1 MDTLTTTTIKKD
13 TVFVTKDTVKN
24 TFSERHITTETTTHK
39 GDSDCFMNLCDCKLL
54 SDLLWPLTVLI
65 ILFVFKRQV
74 QKIVDS
80 IGDRIKKGAKVKLG
94 RDGIE
99 IGQELSETEQKEKAE
114 EEYKYTIKEPAET
127 AQPEQT
133 ITKTEFVPKYLSIE
147 RRIFEVLLKALYPR
161 YKILSNR
168 RIGLHE
174 YDLIIDTLNNKDFDY
189 IIEVKY
195 YPNASFTKNSLQE
208 IALKLSFMKQD
219 YESTYGKSANP
230 ALIVVT
236 NKDFDTETKA
246 EIHKHVNEPFKDK
259 NYIKLLMVKQDDIE
273 NLTRSKIVTF
283 LEE

>member
-1 MDTLTTTTIKKD
+1 MDTLTTTIKKD
-13 TVFVTKDTVKN
+13 TVFVTKDTAKN
-24 TFSERHITTETTTHK
+24 TISERHITSETTTHK
-39 GDSDCFMNLCDCKLL
+39 GDSDCFLNLCDCKLL

-65 ILFVFKRQV
+65 ILFVFKNQV

-99 IGQELSETEQKEKAE
+99 IGQEMSETEQKEKAE
-114 EEYKYTIKEPAET
+114 EEYKTTIKET
-127 AQPEQT
+127 ATVEQTEQT
-133 ITKTEFVPKYLSIE
+133 ISKTEFIPKYLGIE

-174 YDLIIDTLNNKDFDY
+174 YDLIIDTLDNLDFDY

-195 YPNASFTKNSLQE
+195 YPNANFTKNKLQD

-219 YESTYGKSANP
+219 YQSTTGKFAKP

-236 NKDFDTETKA
+236 NKDFDVDVKA
-246 EIHKHVNEPFKDK
+246 EILKQINEPFNDK
-259 NYIKLLMVKQDDIE
+259 KYIKLLMVKQDDIE
-273 NLTRSKIVTF
+273 NLKRNKIVTF